1 MGLKEKNDFLFWK
14 ANNFQ
19 SCGDIKF
26 SFNRFRSYEN
36 GNMGKNLDKLLILK
50 NQCCTENAINCAGK
64 NKSF

>member
-1 MGLKEKNDFLFWK
+1 MVTLNSHSIDSEVMK
-14 ANNFQ
+14 
-19 SCGDIKF
+19 
-26 SFNRFRSYEN
+26 N